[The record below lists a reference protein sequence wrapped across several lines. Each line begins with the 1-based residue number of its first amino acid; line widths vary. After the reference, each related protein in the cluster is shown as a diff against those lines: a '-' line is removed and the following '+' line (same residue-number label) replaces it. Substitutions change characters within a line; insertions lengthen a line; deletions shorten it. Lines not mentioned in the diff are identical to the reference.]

1 MSIEELQNQHE
12 AELATTLAGLSGKS
26 RDSDW
31 ALARALV
38 HKAVHLVAERQ
49 AAEYCALAT
58 LLAEMI
64 GHAHGL
70 MHPPDSRAP
79 AHGAIAH

>member
-1 MSIEELQNQHE
+1 MTNQDLQNQHE
-12 AELATTLAGLSGKS
+12 AELSTTLAALTGKS

-38 HKAVHLVAERQ
+38 HKAVHLVADSQ
-49 AAEYCALAT
+49 AGEFCALAT

-64 GHAHGL
+64 GHAHGV
-70 MHPPDSRAP
+70 MHPTDVASP
-79 AHGAIAH
+79 AHGATSH